1 MYFKMT
7 KAAVTVAG
15 GVAALCLGS
24 VPAAMAAPASSAYF
38 VPCNAYALNE
48 AIYHANFHNGETLD
62 LAPGCTYDLP
72 HALPIIKT
80 HLTIV
85 GYQTTLTRTWDAGS
99 FSLLSVGKCTG
110 GGGGGI
116 TNENSDDPPLC
127 MSDLTVIKVNFTRG
141 GGSDTDEGGAID
153 SQGALYVQG
162 GTFSG
167 NNASEYGGAIYNDG
181 HMTVNNATFTG
192 NVAPYGGAIYNQD
205 DASIEGS
212 SFTWNKAPNPYG
224 DLDNSDG
231 GAIFNDEDMYLA
243 NSGFVANSTGGNG
256 GAIYT
261 QADLHAGRITV
272 VDNAAGF
279 EAGGIYNNDETATL
293 LDSTV
298 FGNHPDNCYEVRG
311 C

>member
-7 KAAVTVAG
+7 RAAVTVAG
-15 GVAALCLGS
+15 GATALCLGS
-24 VPAAMAAPASSAYF
+24 VPAALAAPASSTYL
-38 VPCNAYALNE
+38 VPCNAYALNL
-48 AIYHANFHNGETLD
+48 AIGHAHYGETLD

-72 HALPIIKT
+72 YALPIIKT

-85 GYQTTLTRTWDAGS
+85 GNQTTLTRTWDAGS
-99 FSLLSVGKCTG
+99 FSLLSVGECT
-110 GGGGGI
+110 GGGGI

-127 MSDLTVIKVNFTRG
+127 MSDLTVIKVNFTGG

-153 SQGALYVQG
+153 SRGTLYVEG
-162 GTFSG
+162 GTFSE
-167 NNASEYGGAIYNDG
+167 NNASEYGGAIYNEG

-205 DASIEGS
+205 DASIGGS

-231 GAIFNDEDMYLA
+231 GAIFNDVDMYLA

-256 GAIYT
+256 GTIYT
-261 QADLHAGRITV
+261 QDDLHAGRITV

-279 EAGGIYNNDETATL
+279 EAGGIYNNDETVTL

-298 FGNHPDNCYEVRG
+298 FGNQPDNCYEVPG
-311 C
+311 CSF